1 LLHLLRRSRC
11 LVAPFA
17 FAIAA
22 MVVLGTVDWWH
33 AADGNDGPQPF
44 HDHSAHHL
52 VFKTSSAVQTG
63 EHCYLCHWLL
73 SLNSGLRP
81 LGPHQAVAKEARRV
95 HLDASHLANQI
106 IGAGLSARA
115 PPA

>member
-11 LVAPFA
+11 LVSLFA

-52 VFKTSSAVQTG
+52 VLKTSSAARTG

-73 SLNSGLRP
+73 SLSSGLGP
-81 LGPHQAVAKEARRV
+81 LGPHQVVAREARRV
-95 HLDASHLANQI
+95 HLDASQLANQT